1 MTYKVYTVSTA
12 TWGDKALVDPAACP
26 WKRTHNKSAGSMQ
39 TTFRLSDAAVAATSN
54 AGLLLP
60 VERCLVIEFQG
71 VVVYAGIIWED
82 TYDYNTK
89 TLTISH
95 EDVWS
100 LLALRLISENLT
112 GGIPSWVKTYT
123 GLSYDTIIKRLVQ
136 LATTGAGRM
145 IPIAF
150 EADVAGP
157 GARTYYG
164 YNLDLAIDAI
174 TELMNLP
181 GGPNVDFLPAWE
193 TGGESLRFILR
204 TGDMNPDGQTIEAM
218 ADVPDSAI
226 KDIQRTRSGRELAS
240 RLMGVGEGSGVDLKV
255 RASAVI
261 PDLAIERI
269 EQAKNIKTLPELQEF
284 ADGKRAARD
293 NLITQYSMAL
303 NIKSPVVGSLWTL
316 KPGTTLKWHTSGDP
330 EMGDGFRT
338 NTVISYSGGITS
350 DWVNLE
356 LQ

>member
-12 TWGDKALVDPAACP
+12 TWGDKALVDPSASP
-26 WKRTHNKSAGSMQ
+26 WKRTHNKSAGSLQ
-39 TTFRLSDAAVAATSN
+39 STFQLSDKAVAETSN
-54 AGLLLP
+54 TGALLP
-60 VERCLVIEFQG
+60 VERCLVIEYQG

-82 TYDYNTK
+82 TYDKNTQ
-89 TLTISH
+89 TLTVSH
-95 EDVWS
+95 EDIWS

-112 GGIPSWVKTYT
+112 GGIPGWVKTYA

-136 LATTGAGRM
+136 LATTGAGRE
-145 IPIAF
+145 IPIVY
-150 EADVAGP
+150 EADLAGS

-164 YNLDLAIDAI
+164 YNLDIAVDAI
-174 TELMNLP
+174 TDIMNLP
-181 GGPNVDFLPAWE
+181 AGPNVDLLPAWAP
-193 TGGESLRFILR
+193 GGASLQFILR
-204 TGDMNPDGQTIEAM
+204 TGNMNPDGQTIEAF

-226 KDIQRTRSGRELAS
+226 KDIQRKRSGRELAS
-240 RLMGVGEGSGVDLKV
+240 RFMGVGEGSGVDLKV
-255 RASAVI
+255 RASAII
-261 PDLAIERI
+261 PDFAIERI

-293 NLITQYSMAL
+293 NLISQYSMSL
-303 NIKSPVVGSLWTL
+303 NINSAVIGSLWTL

-330 EMGDGFRT
+330 ELGDGFRT
-338 NTVISYSGGITS
+338 STVISYSGGITS